1 MKKIIIFILSFSF
14 LIISNSFSDNQFLV
28 NLVPGDGYTEASIQ
42 INEDDNPDLEILAV
56 RDIDSTEYSNFFT
69 QFSIHTQ
76 EINSSDRFITNVGL
90 GYRTLNDDKTSMFLS
105 LIHI

>member
-1 MKKIIIFILSFSF
+1 MKKIFIFIISFSI
-14 LIISNSFSDNQFLV
+14 LIISNASSDNQFLI

-42 INEDDNPDLEILAV
+42 INEDDNPDIEILAV
-56 RDIDSTEYSNFFT
+56 RDIDSSDYSNFFT

-76 EINSSDRFITNVGL
+76 EINSSDRLITNVGL
-90 GYRTLNDDKTSMFLS
+90 GLS